1 VLRVKSGTW
10 DASILI
16 DHRSSIKEDSVRLAL
31 DALVAAAM
39 DMPEYQTEPAWQ
51 GKVRIFKYVDPV
63 SGERPFAVIVN
74 RQGLLFSM
82 RGKGRGRIRGGF
94 AALKREFAG
103 AAKNKRGEWSVQIAS
118 REDAE
123 RLNSI
128 LFSAPPVS
136 QPGGGIPN
144 GITRHD
150 VPDADRRLDGGAS
163 HYWWVNHHQAF
174 RQEWEGGY
182 LWWPKKKENASHNES
197 HDNLTRVLPG
207 DVVYSFADAAIRAVG
222 VVLGR
227 AHEAPKPAESGVVGD
242 QRTQAMGWR
251 VSVRFSELE
260 TPLHPKDHA
269 TDLAAVLPKRH
280 SPIHASGDGNQ
291 SVYLAAV
298 PEAMATTLR
307 RLLGSQAD
315 HAERRIKES
324 FGPDFLDDIEEGR
337 LQQRADLGP
346 VEKETFIRARRGQGR
361 YRQDLERV
369 ETGCRLTGLIDRRH
383 VRATHIKPWRVSD
396 DREKLDPNNGLLLS
410 PHIDHLFSRG
420 YLSFTDEGDLL
431 VSKFLNPVVLSTW
444 GLKMAIKR
452 KPFGAEQCVY
462 LSYHR
467 NNVFERHGR
476 SKESDERE
484 ASELYQ
490 SVDIVLRDITPGPE

>member
-1 VLRVKSGTW
+1 VKSGTW

-39 DMPEYQTEPAWQ
+39 DMPEYETEPAWQ
-51 GKVRIFKYVDPV
+51 GKVRLFKYVDPV
-63 SGERPFAVIVN
+63 SGEHPFAFIVN
-74 RQGLLFSM
+74 RQGLLFHI
-82 RGKGRGRIRGGF
+82 RAKGVGRVQGGF
-94 AALKREFAG
+94 AALKREFAT
-103 AAKNKRGEWSVQIAS
+103 AIKNKRREWTVRIAS

-128 LFSAPPVS
+128 LFSAPAVS
-136 QPGGGIPN
+136 QQGGAIPN

-150 VPDADRRLDGGAS
+150 VPGADQRLDGRAS

-174 RQEWEGGY
+174 RREWEGGY
-182 LWWPKKKENASHNES
+182 LWSPKKKNSSHDES
-197 HDNLTRVLPG
+197 RDNLTRVLPG
-207 DVVYSFADAAIRAVG
+207 DLVYSFADAAIRAVG
-222 VVLGR
+222 IVLGR
-227 AHEAPKPAESGVVGD
+227 AHEAPKPAELGV
-242 QRTQAMGWR
+242 QRSKALGWR
-251 VSVRFSELE
+251 VSVCFRELE
-260 TPLHPKDHA
+260 TPLRPKDHA

-280 SPIHASGDGNQ
+280 SPIHAGGEGNPG
-291 SVYLAAV
+291 VYLAAV

-315 HAERRIKES
+315 HAELRIKES

-337 LQQRADLGP
+337 LRQRTDLGP
-346 VEKETFIRARRGQGR
+346 VEKETLIRARRGQGR
-361 YRQDLERV
+361 FRQDLERI

-396 DREKLDPNNGLLLS
+396 DGEKLDPNNGLLLS

-420 YLSFTDEGDLL
+420 YISFTDEGDLL

-444 GLKMAIKR
+444 GLKLAVKR
-452 KPFGAEQCVY
+452 NPFGAKQCVY

-476 SKESDERE
+476 SKESDGRE

-490 SVDIVLRDITPGPE
+490 SVDIVLRDISPGPAR